1 VGSVEEFGPY
11 VVYEQ
16 IGLGGMAT
24 VHRAETQGIAG
35 FSKQVALKR
44 MLPNVAADAKLVK
57 SFIHEARLA
66 SNLRHANVAQTYDL
80 GKVGETYFI
89 AMELVPGRNLREILK
104 HCATK
109 KQAMPIAIA
118 LNIITQ
124 ICDALDY
131 AHNLNDES
139 GKPLGIIHRDVSPAN
154 IIIGEGGIAKL
165 IDFGIAKAAS
175 SAHTLAGT
183 IKGKFSYMAPEYID
197 GFLDSRA
204 DLFAVGIIAHEL
216 LANRPLFQGRDDMD
230 TLFRIKEMPILAP
243 SQFNTAIP
251 TEIDNVVMTALERD
265 PNKRWQT
272 AGALRIA
279 MATEAQ
285 RLGLVAHN
293 AEIEQWIDAT
303 FSRADTESPDIS
315 VSEGTVQLSKG
326 SGQAA
331 KPGWGRMPTNTT
343 VDDDKPSMETETRQI
358 KPTKSAQMAAQR
370 PITPNVVP
378 RNEFGDMAETRA
390 DSAAIDS
397 LAASP
402 LARRDVFDTPTVA
415 GVSLADIIKAKES
428 DDEDFPTLTGAQ
440 RATPPPP
447 LIPPSGAR
455 TMPRMPQAI
464 DTVIADLDE
473 RSSIGTSLPEAPRS
487 TASQLVLPVLVLI
500 AASGAAAVVY
510 FALPYLS

>member
-1 VGSVEEFGPY
+1 
-11 VVYEQ
+11 
-16 IGLGGMAT
+16 MAT

-44 MLPNVAADAKLVK
+44 MLPNIAADAKAVM

-89 AMELVPGRNLREILK
+89 AMELVPGRNVREILK
-104 HCATK
+104 HCAA
-109 KQAMPIAIA
+109 KQKPISTAIA

-131 AHNLNDES
+131 AHNFTDES
-139 GKPLGIIHRDVSPAN
+139 GKPLNIIHRDVSPSN
-154 IIIGEGGIAKL
+154 VIIGEGGIAKL

-175 SAHTLAGT
+175 SVHTLAGT

-204 DLFAVGIIAHEL
+204 DLFAVGVIAHEM

-230 TLFRIKEMPILAP
+230 TLFRIKEMPILPP
-243 SQFNTAIP
+243 SQFNPAVQA
-251 TEIDNVVMTALERD
+251 EVDDVVMTALERD

-272 AGALRIA
+272 AGALRVAIA
-279 MATEAQ
+279 TAAQ
-285 RLGLVAHN
+285 RLGLIAHN
-293 AEIEQWIDAT
+293 IEVERWVDGTFARAE
-303 FSRADTESPDIS
+303 TESPDIS
-315 VSEGTVQLSKG
+315 IGEGTVQLSKG
-326 SGQAA
+326 SGQAE
-331 KPGWGRMPTNTT
+331 KPAWGRMATNTT
-343 VDDDKPSMETETRQI
+343 VDAEKPSMDEWNRGTAVETKQI
-358 KPTKSAQMAAQR
+358 KPNAPRKSALMAAQR

-378 RNEFGDMAETRA
+378 RHEFGDMPETRA

-415 GVSLADIIKAKES
+415 GVALADIIKAKQS
-428 DDEDFPTLTGAQ
+428 DDDNEDFPTLTGQ
-440 RATPPPP
+440 RVTPAPP

-455 TMPRMPQAI
+455 TMPPMPPVNDEISSVI
-464 DTVIADLDE
+464 DDLDE
-473 RSSIGTSLPEAPRS
+473 RSSVDTVKKVAAIPEAPRS
-487 TASQLVLPVLVLI
+487 AASHLVLPVLVLI

-510 FALPYLS
+510 FALPYLF